1 MFVALLLQAAQFLPA
16 PTPVTGLPDTNYARQ
31 LLEHSQEFSV
41 SQKQLES
48 LHPATPAQFAEAT
61 IFAMGSEAQA
71 RLASMVLA
79 GTENDAAA
87 RALYRAGCEA
97 TTSNTAV
104 VCLLAPAS
112 LPPGVAPALAYLAQ
126 DPSKALAVR
135 AAALARLIEHGRF
148 GAWPLARA
156 LFQGGTRAALVP
168 PAYAN
173 WPQGSRWELAKR
185 TVLLSL
191 NLWLDS
197 QGYPHSNF
205 EPNASWKEQLE
216 QLADT
221 DALVAAAAT
230 ESLQPDPR
238 YGARRLQRAQTL
250 ALLDAAVAG
259 DAIAKQALPWL
270 MPHAGPTLQEA
281 AQQDA
286 SERAT
291 LAALI
296 LAEPPR

>member
-156 LFQGGTRAALVP
+156 LFPWAPGPWAVRPRLAWPGLDRLGSLVVLSPQVILTQGEKPL
-168 PAYAN
+168 
-173 WPQGSRWELAKR
+173 
-185 TVLLSL
+185 
-191 NLWLDS
+191 
-197 QGYPHSNF
+197 
-205 EPNASWKEQLE
+205 
-216 QLADT
+216 
-221 DALVAAAAT
+221 
-230 ESLQPDPR
+230 
-238 YGARRLQRAQTL
+238 
-250 ALLDAAVAG
+250 AAVTPARAHKTAG
-259 DAIAKQALPWL
+259 MTQGEE
-270 MPHAGPTLQEA
+270 GPR
-281 AQQDA
+281 A
-286 SERAT
+286 SRG
-291 LAALI
+291 
-296 LAEPPR
+296 